1 MQLKAYSIKYL
12 YSPSLN
18 QCLVFEDA
26 INGIHAA
33 LNAKMNVIWVSNP
46 SIRELHS
53 NVSGIVEVIPSLEN
67 FDLAKYGLPP
77 Y

>member
-12 YSPSLN
+12 YRLQQAQVLQQSGSL
-18 QCLVFEDA
+18 Q
-26 INGIHAA
+26 
-33 LNAKMNVIWVSNP
+33 NVIWVSNP